1 LIRISKNSNS
11 ISSRSSPKRFKNSR
25 IVMPPA
31 PATHFPAIVI
41 GAGVSGLTC
50 AYTLRQRGVDAHL
63 FESSDRAGGVIRSQR
78 RDDFLFELGPQSFSF
93 TESLQKLA
101 RDLQLSAEIRPAPE
115 KLPRYLLIDG
125 QLAAAPLSP
134 PAFLASPL
142 FSAGTKFSVLRDL
155 LGKTK
160 PPAETSAG
168 DESIAHFVR
177 RKFSNELLEKLVGPF
192 ISGIYAGDPEK
203 LSLRSAFP
211 TLYAAESAHG
221 SVIRGMLRAKRST
234 RGSSPALA
242 TFQHGNQALT
252 NALAS
257 SLGSALHLETE
268 AARIL
273 LSPSW
278 APGRF
283 IVEFRAPNAVTPP
296 PNPLYADHVILAAPA
311 DVAAKLLEA
320 LDPSLSPLLAS
331 IVYSP
336 VCVVSL
342 GYRRSAITNPLH
354 GFGFL
359 VPRSSSVRTLG
370 CVWNSSLFPDRA
382 PEGAVLLTSF
392 VGGAFDPAAANL
404 SPQDLQTIVHQELRR
419 ILDINE
425 APIISNTQIWPH
437 AIPQYDLG
445 HHRRAQLLTQKL
457 AAFPGL
463 ALAGNYRDGPAA
475 GAVIDRARNLADDVV
490 DRP

>member
-1 LIRISKNSNS
+1 
-11 ISSRSSPKRFKNSR
+11 
-25 IVMPPA
+25 MPPA

-63 FESSDRAGGVIRSQR
+63 FESSERAGGVIRSQR

-93 TESLQKLA
+93 TESLQKLS
-101 RDLQLSAEIRPAPE
+101 RDLQLSAEIRPAPG
-115 KLPRYLLIDG
+115 KLPRYLLLDG
-125 QLAAAPLSP
+125 QLVAAPLRP
-134 PAFLASPL
+134 PAFLASRL
-142 FSAGTKFSVLRDL
+142 FSVGTKFSVLRDL
-155 LGKTK
+155 LGRTR
-160 PPAETSAG
+160 PPAATPAG
-168 DESIAHFVR
+168 EESIAHFIR
-177 RKFSNELLEKLVGPF
+177 RKFSNELLEKFVGPF

-203 LSLRSAFP
+203 LSLRSTFP
-211 TLYAAESAHG
+211 TLYSAESAHG
-221 SVIRGMLRAKRST
+221 SILRGLLRAKRPAT
-234 RGSSPALA
+234 GPPALA

-252 NALAS
+252 DALAAN
-257 SLGSALHLETE
+257 LGSALHLARA

-283 IVEFRAPNAVTPP
+283 IVEFGAPNAAMPP
-296 PNPLYADHVILAAPA
+296 PDPLYADHVIIAAPA
-311 DVAAKLLEA
+311 TVAAQLLEA
-320 LDPSLSPLLAS
+320 LDPSLVPLLAS
-331 IVYSP
+331 IVYPP

-342 GYRRSAITNPLH
+342 GYRRSAVTNPLH

-359 VPRSSSVRTLG
+359 VPRSSNLRILG
-370 CVWNSSLFPDRA
+370 CVWNSSLFPGRA
-382 PEGAVLLTSF
+382 REGAVLLTGF
-392 VGGAFDPAAANL
+392 VGGAFDPAAANM

-445 HHRRAQLLTQKL
+445 HPRRTQLLAQKL

-463 ALAGNYRDGPAA
+463 ALAGNYFDGPAA
-475 GAVIDRARNLADDVV
+475 GAVIDRARKIADRVV
-490 DRP
+490 DGPPS